1 MIDHV
6 VSKHHAKKKKNL
18 ISKQAK
24 AYKFQNPSL
33 PNMQAL
39 ILILNQTMLPLIR
52 KSKEEVYKD
61 LLVIGKSYDS

>member
-1 MIDHV
+1 
-6 VSKHHAKKKKNL
+6 
-18 ISKQAK
+18 
-24 AYKFQNPSL
+24 
-33 PNMQAL
+33 MQAL